1 MPMIDVYAPAD
12 LFPSDADRPLAEELT
27 HAVLKA
33 EGVTNPGPAYQ
44 DNTAAYI
51 HRLPASA
58 VHTARTANAR
68 TVRVEVLTPPGV
80 LDRAAQKILVADI
93 TQIVAKTAGD
103 PSQAAR
109 TWVLLREAAEG
120 GWGVSG
126 AALGKEEFGAL
137 AKKAAEANQ
146 KSV

>member
-1 MPMIDVYAPAD
+1 MIDVYSPAD
-12 LFPSDADRPLAEELT
+12 MFPSDADRSLAEELT
-27 HAVLKA
+27 RAVLKA
-33 EGVTNPGPAYQ
+33 EGVTNPGPAYT

-51 HRLPASA
+51 HRLPANA

-80 LDRAAQKILVADI
+80 LDRAAQKSLVADI

-103 PSQAAR
+103 PSQATR

-126 AALGKEEFGAL
+126 VALGKEEFGAL
-137 AKKAAEANQ
+137 AKKAGEAKQ
-146 KSV
+146 KSA